1 MCRLIPAPR
10 GALSGFRLHA
20 DVPRTDI
27 DTAGFGLGA
36 SFDHW
41 GFADTAGWPAC
52 AAIAEPRYGTWGYS
66 IVPVAGKNEMVSR
79 IP

>member
-1 MCRLIPAPR
+1 M
-10 GALSGFRLHA
+10 SGFRLFA
-20 DVPRTDI
+20 EVPHSDI

-41 GFADTAGWPAC
+41 GFADTAGWPAGR
-52 AAIAEPRYGTWGYS
+52 AIAELRHGTRSYS
-66 IVPVAGKNEMVSR
+66 IGLAAGRSEMVSR